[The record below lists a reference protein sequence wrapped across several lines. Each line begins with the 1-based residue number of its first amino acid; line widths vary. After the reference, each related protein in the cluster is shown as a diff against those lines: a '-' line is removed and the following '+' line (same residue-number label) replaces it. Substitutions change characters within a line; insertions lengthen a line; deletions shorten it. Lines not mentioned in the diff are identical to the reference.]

1 MVIKGFTTRTHKI
14 YQIMYLDL
22 ETIVLM
28 MKYKKLNQKGMIID
42 IGSPN
47 IRNKVISSEKG
58 I

>member
-1 MVIKGFTTRTHKI
+1 
-14 YQIMYLDL
+14 MYLDL

-42 IGSPN
+42 IGSAN